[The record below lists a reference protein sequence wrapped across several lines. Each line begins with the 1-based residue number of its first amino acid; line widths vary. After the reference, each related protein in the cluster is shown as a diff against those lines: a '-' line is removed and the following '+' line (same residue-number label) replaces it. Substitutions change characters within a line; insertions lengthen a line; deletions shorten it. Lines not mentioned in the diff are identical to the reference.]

1 MRKTIEELLETPYW
15 VADILPE
22 QVKSNSAG
30 QYFSVER
37 YLMREPRRTEVK
49 RRHAELVLKLNCYYD
64 VSLDEETEHN
74 PPPERIET
82 AVLSRHVC
90 VLLGDSL
97 IISDPDDTNLTIYN
111 PDERLLSLL
120 DKLCAGAGL
129 YLWQPE
135 SGKQGGKEWQI

>member
-1 MRKTIEELLETPYW
+1 MRKTIEELLEMPYW

-22 QVKSNSAG
+22 QVKANSRG
-30 QYFSVER
+30 QYFAVER
-37 YLMREPRRTEVK
+37 YLMKEPRRTEIK

-64 VSLDEETEHN
+64 VSLDEEAEPN

-82 AVLSRHVC
+82 AILERYVC
-90 VLLGDSL
+90 VHLGESL
-97 IISDPDDTNLTIYN
+97 IVSDPDDTYLTICN

-120 DKLCAGAGL
+120 DRLCASVGL

-135 SGKQGGKEWQI
+135 SGKQGGA